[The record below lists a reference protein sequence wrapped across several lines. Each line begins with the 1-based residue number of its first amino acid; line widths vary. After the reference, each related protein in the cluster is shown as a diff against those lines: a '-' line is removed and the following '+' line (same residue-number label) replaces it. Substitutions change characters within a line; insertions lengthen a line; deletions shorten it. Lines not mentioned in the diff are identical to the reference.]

1 MLLGIG
7 IGNNIM
13 SVWWHRLCMCPVM
26 CTWTRSSLPKV
37 WLVCPSESLG
47 RSGMGETMDWGP
59 VGVAM
64 LLQQGDMVGSPI
76 WPFLGAFERYVWWEE
91 LGDRVDEVMSDD
103 SSLKQIKRYQK
114 RKYRPTVMY

>member
-1 MLLGIG
+1 
-7 IGNNIM
+7 
-13 SVWWHRLCMCPVM
+13 
-26 CTWTRSSLPKV
+26 
-37 WLVCPSESLG
+37 
-47 RSGMGETMDWGP
+47 
-59 VGVAM
+59 